1 MKSLL
6 LIASSVLFLST
17 AVLPAQTDSKGHM
30 KTQEIFENMKQWHR
44 QELND
49 RNLEVVK
56 DFYPSNGGAMFFGD
70 QKVEEWKID
79 KVANRISG
87 QFENG
92 KYTSLNV
99 ISNPRTNNNNPS
111 NTVLVFSTITFKG
124 RSFKKELEKE
134 FSLLLL
140 EIYTKK
146 GEQWV
151 SSTKWAESMN
161 ELQHY
166 VSLEKNIL
174 Y

>member
-1 MKSLL
+1 ML
-6 LIASSVLFLST
+6 
-17 AVLPAQTDSKGHM
+17 
-30 KTQEIFENMKQWHR
+30 
-44 QELND
+44 
-49 RNLEVVK
+49 
-56 DFYPSNGGAMFFGD
+56 
-70 QKVEEWKID
+70 
-79 KVANRISG
+79 
-87 QFENG
+87 
-92 KYTSLNV
+92 
-99 ISNPRTNNNNPS
+99 SNPRTNNNNSS

-124 RSFKKELEKE
+124 QSFKKELEKE

-161 ELQHY
+161 ELQHF